1 MTILLLKGAIFLL
14 KFVVYGIPA
23 ILAVT
28 VHEFAH
34 GWVANRLGDPTAARE
49 GRLSINP
56 LRHVDP
62 IGTIAV
68 PALVYFTSG
77 FFFGWAKPVPVNW
90 RNLGHF
96 RRDVALV
103 AVAGPAA
110 NLLMLLAWT
119 CVLLLAQGDPKL
131 GLLRLM
137 GSTGVLFNATI
148 MLLNLLPI
156 PPLDG
161 SRIVTALL
169 PGRTAVRYNRVEPYG
184 LIILALL
191 LMSGVVGTVLA
202 PGLHGIEQAV
212 NWIIQ

>member
-1 MTILLLKGAIFLL
+1 VTLLLFKAAVFLL
-14 KFVVYGIPA
+14 KFVIYGIPA

-34 GWVANRLGDPTAARE
+34 GWVANRLGDPTAAQE

-56 LRHVDP
+56 LRHIDL
-62 IGTIAV
+62 IGTIVV
-68 PALVYFTSG
+68 PAVVYLSSG

-90 RNLGHF
+90 RNLRHF
-96 RRDVALV
+96 RRDIGLV
-103 AVAGPAA
+103 AIAGPAS
-110 NLLMLLAWT
+110 NFLMLLGWT
-119 CVLLLAQGDPKL
+119 GLLAATYGNPKL
-131 GLLRLM
+131 ALLQLM

-169 PGRTAVRYNRVEPYG
+169 PGRTAVRYNRIEPYG
-184 LIILALL
+184 LLILAALL
-191 LMSGVVGTVLA
+191 ITGVVGTVLA
-202 PGLHGIEQAV
+202 PGLHGIERAV
-212 NWIIQ
+212 SWIIR